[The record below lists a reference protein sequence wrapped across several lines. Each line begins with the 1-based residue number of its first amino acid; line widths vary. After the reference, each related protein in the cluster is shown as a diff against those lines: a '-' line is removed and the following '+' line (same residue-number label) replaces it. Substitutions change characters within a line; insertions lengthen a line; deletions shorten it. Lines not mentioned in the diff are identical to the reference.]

1 MSENSMPAVKHKK
14 AWTASRKK
22 DLAVDI
28 FFYVLLTI
36 IALIC
41 LFPFIHVFSKS
52 ISEESYVIANKVIL
66 FPKGFSLNA
75 YQKIFADSSILR
87 SMYVTIVVTVSF
99 TVIGMFL
106 TVCAAYALSR
116 RELKGRKVMTFLIML
131 TMYFTAGTIPDYLL
145 MNNLHMLDTWWCLI
159 LPLCFAPYNLLIMK
173 NNFQSSIPDSLVESA
188 VIDGAGHFRILASI
202 VIPLSKPILATIA
215 LFYAVGRWNAYQ
227 DALYYIK
234 QRTDLRP
241 LQLKLYYLVV
251 AAQESFQA
259 EGGTVGVLTNPEVLK
274 AACVIFATVPIIC
287 IYPFVQKY
295 FVQGTMIGAVKG

>member
-1 MSENSMPAVKHKK
+1 MSDNSMPAVKRKK
-14 AWTASRKK
+14 VWTASRKK

-28 FFYVLLTI
+28 FFYVLLTV

-41 LFPFIHVFSKS
+41 LFPFIHVLSKS
-52 ISEESYVIANKVIL
+52 ISEESYVIANKVVL

-75 YQKIFADSSILR
+75 YEKIFADSSILR

-116 RELKGRKVMTFLIML
+116 RELKGRKIMTFLIML

-173 NNFQSSIPDSLVESA
+173 NNFQSCIPDSLVESA

>member
-1 MSENSMPAVKHKK
+1 MGTTKHKK
-14 AWTASRKK
+14 AWTAARKK
-22 DLAVDI
+22 NLAIDI
-28 FFYVLLTI
+28 FFYVLLTV

-41 LFPFIHVFSKS
+41 LFPVVHVFSKS
-52 ISEESYVIANKVIL
+52 ISEESYVIANKVVL

-87 SMYVTIVVTVSF
+87 SMFVTVVVTISF

-116 RELKGRKVMTFLIML
+116 RELKGRKLMTFLIML

-145 MNNLHMLDTWWCLI
+145 MNNLHMLDTWWCMI

-173 NNFQSSIPDSLVESA
+173 TNFQASIPDSLVESA

-202 VIPLSKPILATIA
+202 VLPLSKPILATIA

-251 AAQESFQA
+251 SAQESFQA
-259 EGGTVGVLTNPEVLK
+259 EGGNVGVLTNPEVLK
-274 AACVIFATVPIIC
+274 AACVIFATLPIVC

-295 FVQGTMIGAVKG
+295 FVQGTMVGAVKG